1 MRSGSRLG
9 WHRWVRSN
17 CGGIFSKV
25 SVLLNLLYK
34 MTMKLTFE
42 FLLGVTAGAAVGG
55 VVVVLGGMNVYVC
68 ISIYILISI
77 YIYTYLYVHIY

>member
-1 MRSGSRLG
+1 
-9 WHRWVRSN
+9 
-17 CGGIFSKV
+17 
-25 SVLLNLLYK
+25 